1 VLGLVVVVHHQEV
14 EVEVEVVHQQQAC
27 VGMIGSVQS
36 LLS

>member
-1 VLGLVVVVHHQEV
+1 VVVVEVVVVVVVHHQEV
-14 EVEVEVVHQQQAC
+14 EVVHQVQAC